1 MHVILLILKII
12 GIALLVILGILVT
25 LTVLVLFSP
34 VRYRFLAVF
43 PEKKITARFRWLAG
57 IVSLSIWYPDSG
69 RSYSF
74 RIFGIPFNRLA
85 GRFLKNTGGDAAT
98 ESSDAEESSDVED
111 CSDATESRNAD
122 KQSIMDKQ
130 SNTEGQEVPGE
141 SIEQEEY
148 DNKSIRKSDSPKEK
162 TEDKD
167 TKKIKGKASD
177 IHHKIK
183 RVKAGI
189 KKVFLALRDQDNMVA
204 AKVIKDRIILLLK
217 YLKPKKIYA
226 NMIIGTGD
234 PCNTGLLFGGISIL
248 MGLWPGDYTFVPD
261 FDNKV
266 IEGKAY
272 CKGRIRVSV
281 LLYHV
286 IKLLLDDTVKKA
298 WKHTSKGIR
307 RKAGNG
313 GNR

>member
-1 MHVILLILKII
+1 M
-12 GIALLVILGILVT
+12 
-25 LTVLVLFSP
+25 LVLFSP

-85 GRFLKNTGGDAAT
+85 GRFLKNTGGEDAT
-98 ESSDAEESSDVED
+98 ES
-111 CSDATESRNAD
+111 SDATESRNAD
-122 KQSIMDKQ
+122 KQGIMDKQ
-130 SNTEGQEVPGE
+130 SNPKGREVLGE
-141 SIEQEEY
+141 STKQEEY
-148 DNKSIRKSDSPKEK
+148 DNKNILKSDDPKEK
-162 TEDKD
+162 TGEKD
-167 TKKIKGKASD
+167 TGKIKGKASD

-183 RVKAGI
+183 RVRAGI
-189 KKVFLALRDQDNMVA
+189 KKVFLALRNQDNMVA

>member
-34 VRYRFLAVF
+34 VRYRLLAVF

-85 GRFLKNTGGDAAT
+85 GRFLKNTGGEAAT
-98 ESSDAEESSDVED
+98 ESGDD
-111 CSDATESRNAD
+111 TESRNAD
-122 KQSIMDKQ
+122 KQGIMDKQ
-130 SNTEGQEVPGE
+130 SNPKGREVPGE
-141 SIEQEEY
+141 STEQEEY
-148 DNKSIRKSDSPKEK
+148 DNKNIRKSDGPKEK
-162 TEDKD
+162 TGEKD
-167 TKKIKGKASD
+167 TEKIKGKASD

-183 RVKAGI
+183 RVKAGV
-189 KKVFLALRDQDNMVA
+189 KKTFLALRDQDNTAA

-248 MGLWPGDYTFVPD
+248 MGMWPGDYTFVPD

>member
-34 VRYRFLAVF
+34 VRYRLLAVF

-85 GRFLKNTGGDAAT
+85 GRFLKDTGGDAAT
-98 ESSDAEESSDVED
+98 ESSDVEE
-111 CSDATESRNAD
+111 CSDSKESCDAKESRNAD
-122 KQSIMDKQ
+122 KQNKMDKQ
-130 SNTEGQEVPGE
+130 GNPEGREVPGE
-141 SIEQEEY
+141 STGQEEY
-148 DNKSIRKSDSPKEK
+148 DNKNILKSDGPKEK
-162 TEDKD
+162 SGGKGTE
-167 TKKIKGKASD
+167 KIEGKASD

-183 RVKAGI
+183 RVKAGV
-189 KKVFLALRDQDNMVA
+189 KKAFQALRDPDNTAA
-204 AKVIKDRIILLLK
+204 AKVVKDRIILLLK

-226 NMIIGTGD
+226 NMVIGTGD

-248 MGLWPGDYTFVPD
+248 MGMWPGDYTFVPD

-286 IKLLLDDTVKKA
+286 IKLLLDDKVKKA